1 MPVLMVYLLEL
12 SWMSLAT
19 WFSSSIKTFIRHL
32 ISYKLYRVKYCLNEL
47 DSTISA
53 SGTFI
58 YAHVTTYEEFQR
70 HNDCHEQEKHTF
82 WQLPGHHFFPSLAR
96 LWLEFFWISY
106 CSVMA
111 TVYSQNNWVALNH
124 RATDIIFTL
133 CQK

>member
-1 MPVLMVYLLEL
+1 MVYLLEL

-32 ISYKLYRVKYCLNEL
+32 ISYKLYRVKYCLNEF

-53 SGTFI
+53 SQGTFI

-82 WQLPGHHFFPSLAR
+82 WQLPGHITSFHHWQDFGWNSFG
-96 LWLEFFWISY
+96 
-106 CSVMA
+106 SVTA
-111 TVYSQNNWVALNH
+111 QWWPLCTPRITVALNH
-124 RATDIIFTL
+124 RATDIIFAL